1 MKTTIGYASAC
12 LVLCLAVGAFAKEAI
27 EPAGKIPVLKQV
39 DVVVVGGASGG
50 VEAALAAAKNGASV
64 FLVAPRPYLGED
76 ICATYRL
83 WLEPGETPTTDLA
96 REVFKPM
103 PVVRPV
109 GPGLPFQYAA
119 NVAAA
124 ARHKDTTP
132 PSLLTD
138 GKWQNVGRQSVEYSD
153 DVTFTLDLGKEQKI
167 ARVIVLA
174 FQRPA
179 DFEVA
184 KVTVTDGKQTA
195 VVANQQTGM
204 PQGDSVVHL
213 SAPLQTRARRLT
225 VTVHK
230 TPESQRILLGE
241 IVVESDAPAATTEK
255 TAEPP
260 RLVTPMQVKRT
271 LEQTLI
277 KANVTFLYTSY
288 LAGLL
293 RDADGKPAGVVVAN
307 RSGQQAIP
315 AKVII
320 DATDRGAVAR
330 LAGAKFRDYPSVT
343 QKFRRIVVGGPAGK
357 DIVPRAQP
365 LTVTDRK
372 GNEYPI
378 HEYELALTMRDGSFG
393 AFADADQV
401 ARDLTWT
408 KEAVDGSETLF
419 QVPPDSFRAKQSF
432 TGAWPGADRL
442 PLDCLQPAD
451 AERIFVLNGCADVP
465 REAAAALTRPVNT
478 MAVGARVG
486 EAAAVLAKQTAKL
499 SGVKVA
505 GAKPKQPVA
514 GKTRDASDHGN
525 YRAKAGDVPAEVRGL
540 PVLGEYD
547 VVVVGGGTGG
557 APAGI
562 GAGRHGA
569 RTLLLEYLHGLGGIG
584 TTGYISSYYH
594 GNRVGFTREI
604 DRGVIELGGPINT
617 DRTWDPEHKSEWYRR
632 ELRKAGVDVWY
643 GTFGAGA
650 FVENGRVKGVVVLTP
665 HGRGVV
671 LAKTVV
677 DATGNADIAASAGA
691 ECRYTGAGDMAVQ
704 GTGLPPRELAQ
715 RYTNTDYTFVDDTDV
730 FDIWRALVTAREK
743 FQKAY
748 DLGQLV
754 DSRERRQI
762 VGDAFLSPMD
772 MMLGRT
778 HPDTVVIAR
787 SNFDSHGYIVH
798 EMFLLRPPDKAS
810 IDVRVP
816 WRCLL
821 PKGIDGVIVTGLG
834 VSAHRDAIPVIRMQP
849 DIQNQGYAAGV
860 AAAMISTK
868 GIKTRELDIKA
879 LQRHLV
885 KVEILP
891 ESVLTET
898 DNFPLPREKVAEA
911 VKAVTTDFKGLE
923 VVLAHFGMARPMLRA
938 EYAKASD
945 EKTRVTYAH
954 VLGMMGDATGAETLA
969 KAVAETKEWDKG
981 WNYRGMGQFGM
992 CVSPLDSQI
1001 IALGRTKDK
1010 RALAPILEK
1019 ANQLTVTNEF
1029 SHFRAVSLALEAL
1042 GDKRAA
1048 KPLAALLQK
1057 EGIAGHAQTNI
1068 AVALERV
1075 MPSGTDNTRRN
1086 EQLIELYV
1094 ARALYRCGDS
1104 GGLGEKTLRQYAQD
1118 LHGHYARHA
1127 RAVLNQ

>member
-1 MKTTIGYASAC
+1 MKPTLGVL
-12 LVLCLAVGAFAKEAI
+12 LVSIALAAFAKEAI
-27 EPAGKIPVLKQV
+27 EPAGTIPELKQV

-83 WLEPGETPTTDLA
+83 WLEPGETPATDLA
-96 REVFKPM
+96 KEVFKPM
-103 PVVRPV
+103 PIAS
-109 GPGLPFQYAA
+109 GIGTGFPFKYAA
-119 NVAAA
+119 NQPPTT
-124 ARHKDTTP
+124 RHKDTKP
-132 PSLLTD
+132 PSLLSD
-138 GKWQNVGRQSVEYSD
+138 GKWQNASRNSVEFGDS
-153 DVTFTLDLGKEQKI
+153 VTLTLDLGKPQSI
-167 ARVIVLA
+167 AKVSVMA
-174 FQRPA
+174 FQRPG

-195 VVANQQTGM
+195 VITNEFLGQA
-204 PQGDSVVHL
+204 QGDNAIPL
-213 SAPLQTRARRLT
+213 SAPFKATARRLT
-225 VTVHK
+225 ITVEK
-230 TPESQRILLGE
+230 TAESTRLLLGE
-241 IVVESDAPAATTEK
+241 IVVEGDTPPPP
-255 TAEPP
+255 TADQP

-271 LEQTLI
+271 LDQALL
-277 KANVTFLYTSY
+277 KANVTFLYASY
-288 LAGLL
+288 LADLL
-293 RDADGKPAGVVVAN
+293 RDADGKPAGVVIAN
-307 RSGQQAIP
+307 RSGRQAIP

-330 LAGAKFRDYPSVT
+330 LAGAKFSDYPAET
-343 QKFRRIVVGGPAGK
+343 QKFRRIVVGGPACK
-357 DIVPRAQP
+357 DIVPRAKP

-372 GNEYPI
+372 GKEYPI

-393 AFADADQV
+393 SFANADQV

-408 KEAVDGSETLF
+408 KEAIDGSETLF
-419 QVPPDSFRAKQSF
+419 QVPPDSLRAKQSF
-432 TGAWPGADRL
+432 TGAWPGADKL
-442 PLDCLQPAD
+442 PLDCLQPAGV
-451 AERIFVLNGCADVP
+451 ERIFVLNGCAVK
-465 REAAAALTRPVNT
+465 ELSRPVT
-478 MAVGARVG
+478 AMAVGARVG
-486 EAAAVLAKQTAKL
+486 EAAAALAKQTSKL
-499 SGVKVA
+499 SGIKVA
-505 GAKPKQPVA
+505 GLKPEHGVA
-514 GKTRDASDHGN
+514 GEARDAGAYGN
-525 YRAKAGDVPAEVRGL
+525 YRPSSGNVPVEAHGL
-540 PVLGEYD
+540 PVFGEYD

-562 GAGRHGA
+562 GAGRQGA

-584 TTGYISSYYH
+584 TTGFIASYYH

-604 DRGVIELGGPINT
+604 DKGVVELGGPENN
-617 DRTWDPEHKSEWYRR
+617 DKNWNPEHKSEWYRR

-650 FVENGRVKGVVVLTP
+650 LVENGKVIGVVVLTP
-665 HGRGVV
+665 QGRGVV
-671 LAKTVV
+671 LAKAVV
-677 DATGNADIAASAGA
+677 DSTGNADIAASAGA
-691 ECRYTGAGDMAVQ
+691 ACRYTGAGDMAVQ
-704 GTGLPPRELAQ
+704 GTGLPPKELAQ
-715 RYTNTDYTFVDDTDV
+715 RHINTDYTFVDDTDV

-762 VGDAFLSPMD
+762 VGDATLSPMD

-798 EMFLLRPPDKAS
+798 PMFMLRPPDKVS
-810 IDVRVP
+810 IDVHVP

-860 AAAMISTK
+860 AAAMIARK
-868 GIKTRELDIKA
+868 GCGTRELDIKA

-891 ESVLTET
+891 DSVLTEK

-911 VKAVTTDFKGLE
+911 VNAVAQDFKGLE
-923 VVLAHFGMARPMLRA
+923 VVLAQFDMAQLMLREA
-938 EYAKASD
+938 YAKAGD
-945 EKTRVTYAH
+945 DKTRLTYAH

-969 KAVAETKEWDKG
+969 KAVAATKEWDKG
-981 WNYRGMGQFGM
+981 WNYKGMGQFGM

-1010 RALAPILEK
+1010 RALAPIIEK
-1019 ANQLTVTNEF
+1019 VNSLTVSNEF

-1057 EGIAGHAQTNI
+1057 EGVSGHAQVNI
-1068 AVALERV
+1068 TVALEKV
-1075 MPSGTDNTRRN
+1075 VLNTTDNTRRN
-1086 EQLIELYV
+1086 EQLKELYT

-1104 GGLGEKTLRQYAQD
+1104 NGVGEKILRQYAQD

-1127 RAVLNQ
+1127 QAVLNK

>member
-1 MKTTIGYASAC
+1 MKQTLTVLFLFTA
-12 LVLCLAVGAFAKEAI
+12 LVAFAKEAV

-96 REVFKPM
+96 KEVFMPM
-103 PVVRPV
+103 PVFT
-109 GPGLPFQYAA
+109 GIGTGLPFKYAA
-119 NVAAA
+119 DKPAS

-132 PSLLTD
+132 PSLLSD
-138 GKWQNVGRQSVEYSD
+138 GKWKNPSRESVEYDD
-153 DVTFTLDLGKEQKI
+153 DVTLTLDLGKPQSI
-167 ARVIVLA
+167 AKVTVLA
-174 FQRPA
+174 FQRPGNA
-179 DFEVA
+179 EIA

-195 VVANQQTGM
+195 VVTNEFSGQNTGDEAI
-204 PQGDSVVHL
+204 PL
-213 SAPLQTRARRLT
+213 SAPFKATTRRLT
-225 VTVHK
+225 ITVAK
-230 TPESQRILLGE
+230 TAESERILLGE
-241 IVVESDAPAATTEK
+241 IVVESDAPAPATDR
-255 TAEPP
+255 P

-271 LEQTLI
+271 LDQALL
-277 KANVTFLYTSY
+277 KANVTFLYASY
-288 LAGLL
+288 LADLL
-293 RDADGKPAGVVVAN
+293 RDADGKPAGVVIAN
-307 RSGQQAIP
+307 RSGRQAIP

-320 DATDRGAVAR
+320 DATDRGTVAR
-330 LAGAKFRDYPSVT
+330 LAGAKFSDYPSVT
-343 QKFRRIVVGGPAGK
+343 QKFRRIVVGGPATQK
-357 DIVPRAQP
+357 EVPRDKP
-365 LTVTDRK
+365 LTITDRK
-372 GNEYPI
+372 GKVFPV
-378 HEYELALTMRDGSFG
+378 HEYELEIPMRDGGFGSF
-393 AFADADQV
+393 ANAEQV

-419 QVPPDSFRAKQSF
+419 QVPPDSLRAKQSF
-432 TGAWPGADRL
+432 TGDWPGADKL

-451 AERIFVLNGCADVP
+451 VDRIFVLNGCAVP
-465 REAAAALTRPVNT
+465 ALSRPVNA
-478 MAVGARVG
+478 MAIGARVG
-486 EAAAVLAKQTAKL
+486 KAAASLAKMTAKL
-499 SGVKVA
+499 SGVHVA
-505 GAKPKQPVA
+505 GTKPERGVSGEA
-514 GKTRDASDHGN
+514 RDAGAYGN
-525 YRAKAGDVPAEVRGL
+525 YRPSSGNVPVESHGL
-540 PVLGEYD
+540 PVFGEYD

-562 GAGRHGA
+562 GAGRQGA
-569 RTLLLEYLHGLGGIG
+569 RTLLLEYLNGLGGIG
-584 TTGYISSYYH
+584 TVGYISTYYH

-604 DRGVIELGGPINT
+604 DKGVTTLGGSNNT

-650 FVENGRVKGVVVLTP
+650 LVENNKVIGVVVLTP

-691 ECRYTGAGDMAVQ
+691 ACRYTGEGEMAVQ
-704 GTGLPPRELAQ
+704 GTGLPPRELGQ

-730 FDIWRALVTAREK
+730 FDIWRALVTGREK

-762 VGDAFLSPMD
+762 VGDATLSPMD

-787 SNFDSHGYIVH
+787 SNFDSHGYIIH

-834 VSAHRDAIPVIRMQP
+834 VSSHRDAIPVIRMQP

-860 AAAMISTK
+860 AAAMIAKK
-868 GIKTRELDIKA
+868 GSKTRDLDIKA

-891 ESVLTET
+891 ESILTET

-911 VKAVTTDFKGLE
+911 VKTVAQNFKGLE
-923 VVLAHFGMARPMLRA
+923 VVLAQFETAQPMLREA
-938 EYAKASD
+938 YANATGETQLS
-945 EKTRVTYAH
+945 YAH
-954 VLGMMGDATGAETLA
+954 ILGMMGDAAGAETLA
-969 KAVAETKEWDKG
+969 KAVAATEWDKG
-981 WNYRGMGQFGM
+981 WNYKGMGQFGM

-1019 ANQLTVTNEF
+1019 VNSLTVSNEF

-1048 KPLAALLQK
+1048 KPLAALLRK
-1057 EGIAGHAQTNI
+1057 EGIAGYAQTNI
-1068 AVALERV
+1068 VVALERV

-1086 EQLIELYV
+1086 QQLIELYV

-1127 RAVLNQ
+1127 QAVLNK